1 MLVTFKQTLEHS
13 FHCNKMKQPLEKL
26 LGKEIQ
32 NNQEAMMM
40 GDDDHATSTAHLAVP
55 PHMSSTQS

>member
-1 MLVTFKQTLEHS
+1 
-13 FHCNKMKQPLEKL
+13 MKQPLEKL

-40 GDDDHATSTAHLAVP
+40 GDDGHATSTAHLAVP
-55 PHMSSTQS
+55 TPPHVLYPVLRALPGNARSEEPPPH